1 MWTPLLTHLHSV
13 HADLPAILAEA
24 LTTALVET
32 APRHR
37 MGMEDDDVRE
47 LASYRW
53 TLGTWLLHFW
63 RSDDALAVPGE
74 ARRDILVRLARELV
88 HGDDV

>member
-1 MWTPLLTHLHSV
+1 MWTPLFTHLQSV
-13 HADLPAILAEA
+13 NDDVPSILAEA

-37 MGMEDDDVRE
+37 PGMEDDETRE

-63 RSDDALAVPGE
+63 RSDDGLAVPAD
-74 ARRDILVRLARELV
+74 ARRDILARLARELM

>member
-1 MWTPLLTHLHSV
+1 MNEN
-13 HADLPAILAEA
+13 LPSILAETLA
-24 LTTALVET
+24 SALVET

-37 MGMEDDDVRE
+37 PGMDEDENKE

-63 RSDDALAVPGE
+63 RSGDALAVPDD
-74 ARRDILVRLARELV
+74 AKRDILMRLARELV
-88 HGDDV
+88 HNDAV